1 MHLPTIPTIANCS
14 SELRSPRYEIEYDEN
29 RLQIGRDIGHRFLG
43 IESGGGGGDDG
54 VLICNGG
61 AAAADGATGSETATA
76 AADAGDETDS
86 GIVTKE
92 PRENGGLEDASDGL
106 LLLDDDDELVLDV
119 LNDDLIAH
127 VKEKITR
134 EDFAN
139 QLFATIYENRTNNVI
154 KIDVT
159 KRKLFSLEI

>member
-1 MHLPTIPTIANCS
+1 MCFA
-14 SELRSPRYEIEYDEN
+14 RYEIEYDEN

-43 IESGGGGGDDG
+43 IECGGGDG
-54 VLICNGG
+54 GLLMSNGG
-61 AAAADGATGSETATA
+61 AGLAECVAAAAGSCDTAAA

-92 PRENGGLEDASDGL
+92 PRENGGVNGGPEDASDGL
-106 LLLDDDDELVLDV
+106 LLLDDADELVLDV

-134 EDFAN
+134 KDCILQNIFG
-139 QLFATIYENRTNNVI
+139 LYLKNV
-154 KIDVT
+154 
-159 KRKLFSLEI
+159 L